1 MQFRADGEVG
11 SVRVNVLQD
20 ESDKEKAKGA
30 VVLYKEGLQQQT
42 TDSKLGNED
51 MKERRSTDRDNVVR
65 LVGGRFINSKLWNT
79 DTRVTK
85 LKK

>member
-30 VVLYKEGLQQQT
+30 VVLSKEGLQQRT
-42 TDSKLGNED
+42 TDSKLVNED

-65 LVGGRFINSKLWNT
+65 LVGGRFINSKLWNK